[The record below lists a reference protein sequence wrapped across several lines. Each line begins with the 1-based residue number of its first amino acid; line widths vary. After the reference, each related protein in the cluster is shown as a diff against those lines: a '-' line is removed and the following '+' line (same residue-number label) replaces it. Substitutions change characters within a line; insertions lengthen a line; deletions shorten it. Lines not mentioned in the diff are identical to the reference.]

1 MPDLQASEWPWD
13 PGPKTGNET
22 ETEPSGIAEREL
34 ERKLE
39 EPKQSEPQGGTIL
52 VGTGRLGGSI
62 GHALG
67 ARGEPVEAIGRGFD
81 PEPLEGRIVLI
92 CVPDDEIPS
101 VVERIAAGSA
111 TPRSVG
117 HTSGATGLEVFGPLT
132 IAEGAFSLHPLQTVP
147 DPRTDLTGSPAAVAG
162 SDTRALATARDLAGK
177 LGMIPFEVADEVRAL
192 YHAAASVASNYLVT
206 LEQEASELLSRAG
219 VEEPRR
225 MLAPLVRR
233 SLENWVERG
242 PEALTGPVARGDRE
256 TVESHREAI
265 ALHAPELLELY
276 DLMAE
281 RTELLARGKVSG

>member
-1 MPDLQASEWPWD
+1 MPRD
-13 PGPKTGNET
+13 PGREAGKDTVTG
-22 ETEPSGIAEREL
+22 PSGIAEREL
-34 ERKLE
+34 ERNLE
-39 EPKQSEPQGGTIL
+39 ESKQSEPRGGTI
-52 VGTGRLGGSI
+52 VIGTGRLGGSI
-62 GHALG
+62 GDALEG
-67 ARGEPVEAIGRGFD
+67 QGETVDCVGRGFD
-81 PEPLEGRIVLI
+81 PGMLEGRLVLI

-101 VVERIAAGSA
+101 VVERIASSAGAPS
-111 TPRSVG
+111 SVG
-117 HTSGATGLEVFGPLT
+117 HTSGATGLGVFGALDVT
-132 IAEGAFSLHPLQTVP
+132 DGTFSLHPLQTVP

-162 SDTRALATARDLAGK
+162 SNDRAVVIARGLADK
-177 LGMIPFEVADEVRAL
+177 LGLIPFEVADEVRAL

-206 LEQEASELLSRAG
+206 LEQEAAELLSRAG

-265 ALHAPELLELY
+265 ALNAPELLELY
-276 DLMAE
+276 DLMAR

>member
-1 MPDLQASEWPWD
+1 METV
-13 PGPKTGNET
+13 TG
-22 ETEPSGIAEREL
+22 PSGIAEREL
-34 ERKLE
+34 ERNLE
-39 EPKQSEPQGGTIL
+39 ESKQSGPQGGTIV
-52 VGTGRLGGSI
+52 VGAGRLGGSI
-62 GHALG
+62 RNALEG
-67 ARGEPVEAIGRGFD
+67 QGETVDAVGREFD
-81 PEPLEGRIVLI
+81 PELLEGRLVLI
-92 CVPDDEIPS
+92 CVPDDEIPA
-101 VVERIAAGSA
+101 VVERVSTSSA
-111 TPRSVG
+111 RPGSVG

-132 IAEGAFSLHPLQTVP
+132 IPEGTFSLHPLQTVP
-147 DPRTDLTGSPAAVAG
+147 DPRTDLTGSPAAIAG
-162 SDTRALATARDLAGK
+162 SDDRAVETARELAGK

-206 LEQEASELLSRAG
+206 LEQEAAELLARAG

-242 PEALTGPVARGDRE
+242 PEALTGPVARGDHE